1 MIKVYFIHPS
11 CSNIDDFASYICISE
26 DLKKNLIW
34 DSVNPDILFA
44 SEWVYNK
51 KTAFKKFR
59 KLWNKAKVKVM
70 YAAEA
75 IEPDFNLFDY
85 FIGFSNKCQMGD
97 RFIRIL
103 SPLDMF
109 SGFITTVE
117 NDICTLEKA
126 ADSLKQKHGFCNFL
140 YSNWNAHPRRD
151 QLFYALSSYKKVDSL
166 GKHLNNVG
174 KLGTGFVGHAS
185 ECSDIKSLYKF
196 SIASENATFDGYTSE
211 KVYTSLVAHTIPIYW
226 GNKDIEED
234 VNPKAIINA
243 NNFSSLKELIDYVKY
258 VDTNDSVWMQMVAEP
273 WMTEEQMLHHKQRTS
288 EYYSFFKWLF
298 SGNLEEKKRLAFGTA
313 EQNYRMFLFDHIFS
327 RDLNM
332 KTLPRYIKILKNKM
346 KRIING

>member
-1 MIKVYFIHPS
+1 MV
-11 CSNIDDFASYICISE
+11 
-26 DLKKNLIW
+26 W

-51 KTAFKKFR
+51 KSAFKKFR

-126 ADSLKQKHGFCNFL
+126 ADCLKQKHGF
-140 YSNWNAHPRRD
+140 AI
-151 QLFYALSSYKKVDSL
+151 SYIQIGMRILVVTSYFML
-166 GKHLNNVG
+166 CL
-174 KLGTGFVGHAS
+174 L
-185 ECSDIKSLYKF
+185 IKSRF
-196 SIASENATFDGYTSE
+196 SWETFE
-211 KVYTSLVAHTIPIYW
+211 
-226 GNKDIEED
+226 
-234 VNPKAIINA
+234 
-243 NNFSSLKELIDYVKY
+243 
-258 VDTNDSVWMQMVAEP
+258 
-273 WMTEEQMLHHKQRTS
+273 
-288 EYYSFFKWLF
+288 
-298 SGNLEEKKRLAFGTA
+298 
-313 EQNYRMFLFDHIFS
+313 
-327 RDLNM
+327 
-332 KTLPRYIKILKNKM
+332 
-346 KRIING
+346 